1 MKTSWKILWL
11 PALLLLACDR
21 DEPLERPQEAG
32 ELYHG
37 MIELGEK
44 LDDPYTVA
52 NIQAALEQ
60 VDPTKA
66 GRVEIKA
73 TDLYVRFLTETE
85 EEYDR
90 LKATGICLL
99 DHRMDY
105 QILRAGDYYHDPALE
120 PETITWQYAAV
131 PHDCV
136 FQ

>member
-52 NIQAALEQ
+52 NIQAASQAAQGAINAVAAGGSMLGTPSADASGVKPITTDANGTPVGTIDAKKV
-60 VDPTKA
+60 VDPTTPA
-66 GRVEIKA
+66 
-73 TDLYVRFLTETE
+73 YNP
-85 EEYDR
+85 
-90 LKATGICLL
+90 LL
-99 DHRMDY
+99 DEY
-105 QILRAGDYYHDPALE
+105 QLA
-120 PETITWQYAAV
+120 
-131 PHDCV
+131 
-136 FQ
+136 